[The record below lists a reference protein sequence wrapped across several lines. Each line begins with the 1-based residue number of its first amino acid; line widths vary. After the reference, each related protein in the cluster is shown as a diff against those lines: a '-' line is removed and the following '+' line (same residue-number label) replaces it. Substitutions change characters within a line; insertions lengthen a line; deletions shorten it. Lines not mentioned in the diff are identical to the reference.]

1 MKKEN
6 QREKFYQLC
15 GENDK
20 KILSGEKKMSFAD
33 FERLFYL
40 TEYFGFEDYS
50 LEFWNE
56 YVGGFEEEL
65 SAVVDVIR
73 LDEEQI
79 LKEEEQ
85 KVCWRKEFL
94 DEQIK

>member
-6 QREKFYQLC
+6 QRDKFFQLC

-20 KILSGEKKMSFAD
+20 KILLGEEKMSFVD
-33 FERLFYL
+33 FERHFYL
-40 TEYFGFEDYS
+40 AEYFGFEDYS

-56 YVGGFEEEL
+56 YAGAFEEEL
-65 SAVVDVIR
+65 STVADVQR
-73 LDEEQI
+73 LDETQI
-79 LKEEEQ
+79 LKEEER
-85 KVCWRKEFL
+85 KNRWRKEFL

>member
-6 QREKFYQLC
+6 QRDKFFQLC

-20 KILSGEKKMSFAD
+20 KILLGEEKMSFVD

-40 TEYFGFEDYS
+40 AEYFGFEEYS

-56 YVGGFEEEL
+56 YVGRFEEEL
-65 SAVVDVIR
+65 STVKDVQK
-73 LDEEQI
+73 LDEAQI
-79 LKEEEQ
+79 LEEEAQ
-85 KVCWRKEFL
+85 KIRWRKEFL

>member
-6 QREKFYQLC
+6 QRDKFFQLC

-20 KILSGEKKMSFAD
+20 KILLGEEKMNFVD

-40 TEYFGFEDYS
+40 AEYFGFEDYS

-56 YVGGFEEEL
+56 YSDRFEEEL
-65 SAVVDVIR
+65 STVVDVVR
-73 LDEEQI
+73 LDEAQI
-79 LKEEEQ
+79 LEEEAK
-85 KVCWRKEFL
+85 KVRWRKEFL